1 MFALGPE
8 GNVLKWYRVGGPY
21 QPGGLPAIGEPW
33 GEQEKGM
40 LLPLFGR
47 FGSGR

>member
-1 MFALGPE
+1 MFALEPE

-40 LLPLFGR
+40 
-47 FGSGR
+47 